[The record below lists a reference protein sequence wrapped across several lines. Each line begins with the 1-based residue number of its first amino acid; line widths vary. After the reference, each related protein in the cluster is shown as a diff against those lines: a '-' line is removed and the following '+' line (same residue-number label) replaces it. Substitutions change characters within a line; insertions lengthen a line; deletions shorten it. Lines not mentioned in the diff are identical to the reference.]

1 MATLNIGGRRVKVDD
16 SFLSLPPDQQ
26 QATVDEIA
34 GSIGAMP
41 QASSDRDEPSIAPPT
56 EGAAGEFA
64 RAASAM
70 TQNPAK
76 AAYDAL
82 PEWQK
87 PIVAASDVVSRSA
100 DGLMFGF
107 GDEIA
112 AGIRA
117 PISGRSYTEELAEQE
132 RLTNAEK
139 RRAGGAGTVAEL
151 AGGLRTALGM
161 AGRGYSM
168 GTNAAVR
175 GEGLNRI
182 AMGTLADGLIVGG
195 LTGAGAPGDFETR
208 AKNTLI
214 GAGVGGATGLATPYV
229 TKAITAAA
237 EPIIAPVMARL
248 RPQTYA
254 NKAIGGTLDRAGMTA
269 DDVALQLQRAA
280 DDGQDMFNVADA
292 LGHAGRRDLST
303 VVRTPNNMRQT
314 AVDTLTGRQMGQG
327 ERLSNALAEGFAAPD
342 TAAQRVAMLT
352 SARNEA
358 ADVAYELA
366 RKGAG
371 AVDVS
376 DAIKV
381 ADDIVSPGVNKIATP
396 ASNIADDS
404 LESVVGR
411 VRAKLTDGRSNLTD
425 FNSVLRVKQDI
436 SDMIETAKRAGK
448 GNQARVLTQINKKLD
463 GALEKASA
471 GYRAANDAF
480 RRQSLAIDA
489 IDAGKTAASGRMRA
503 ADTIPAFNRAS
514 PEQQAAFR
522 AGYVDPYIARVESM
536 ASSPTT
542 NKARILQTGKTS
554 QEFPAFAAPGKGD
567 QLQSRIAREQRMF
580 ETANAA
586 LGGSKTADNLA
597 DAAEMAKFDP
607 AVMTNLLRGRPVQA
621 IIDAVTRVMN
631 EAKGMPPAVIDQV
644 AKVLLET
651 SPEAAKK
658 LLAAGA
664 DKRAKDGAMRALANA
679 ILANYGTLQGGRLAR
694 P

>member
-41 QASSDRDEPSIAPPT
+41 QASSEQDEPSIAPPT

-87 PIVAASDVVSRSA
+87 PLVAASDVVGRTV
-100 DGLMFGF
+100 DGLTFGF

-112 AGIRA
+112 AGLRA
-117 PISGRSYTEELAEQE
+117 PISGRSYTDELAEQE

-151 AGGLRTALGM
+151 AGGLKTALALPS
-161 AGRGYSM
+161 AGG
-168 GTNAAVR
+168 AAVER
-175 GEGLNRI
+175 GHGLGRVALGSGI
-182 AMGTLADGLIVGG
+182 DGALVGG